1 VREQIQLREVL
12 AEVLAAVEVLP
23 RAARIGR
30 DQPLGAATPKQLREI
45 GQLLERTQIFDATTL
60 ELPPQIAQ
68 WARTSTKQER
78 AGIKVQL
85 RLRAG
90 YGGMDRVMVT
100 GAKGNDNPH
109 FGALLDVESAAPGQ
123 VYLFDTGYCKLA
135 TYDQIREHGCELVT
149 VLHKSITV
157 EVVEERVVE
166 TPVTAQG
173 SVIHSD
179 RLVHL
184 GTGDTRSRYLWRV
197 IDATDTQGR
206 RRTILSS
213 LLAEP
218 AERITQLRTYRW
230 TIEIVF
236 RWLKRG
242 LQLDELISV
251 SPAGIELQVD
261 EEDDKFRSHAGG
273 FFPHSQKGRLTTL
286 PDHPFWIFDPVDKVI
301 EIRGNDIA
309 ETLENVWHRSS
320 FQAEK
325 PLRDGETALEA
336 VSRPFFALITFPNRH
351 FALLSS
357 GP

>member
-1 VREQIQLREVL
+1 VPGVSKANAQRPPQPVWEVR
-12 AEVLAAVEVLP
+12 AEVLAAGEVLP

-30 DQPLGAATPKQLREI
+30 DQPLGAATPKALREM

-68 WARTSTKQER
+68 GARTSTKQER

-100 GAKGNDNPH
+100 GAKGNDHPYC
-109 FGALLDVESAAPGQ
+109 GALLDWESAAPGQ

-135 TYDQIREHGCELVT
+135 TDDQIREHGCELVT

-157 EVVEERVVE
+157 EVVEERAVE

-197 IDATDTQGR
+197 IDATATQGR

-251 SPAGIELQVD
+251 SPAGIELQV
-261 EEDDKFRSHAGG
+261 
-273 FFPHSQKGRLTTL
+273 
-286 PDHPFWIFDPVDKVI
+286 
-301 EIRGNDIA
+301 
-309 ETLENVWHRSS
+309 
-320 FQAEK
+320 
-325 PLRDGETALEA
+325 A
-336 VSRPFFALITFPNRH
+336 VALIMYGLMVLYHEGGALSLKALQRRSKTELSEAI
-351 FALLSS
+351 FAAGVAEGRRQERARAAAPGPPPPLLRAV
-357 GP
+357 G